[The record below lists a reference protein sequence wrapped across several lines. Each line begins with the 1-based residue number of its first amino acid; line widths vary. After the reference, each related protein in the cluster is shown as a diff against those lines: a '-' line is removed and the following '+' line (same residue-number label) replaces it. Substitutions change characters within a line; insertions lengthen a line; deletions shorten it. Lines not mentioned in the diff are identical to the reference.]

1 MGKSTGFMEYE
12 RMNRADLPVS
22 ERIENF
28 CDFHIRLNIED
39 RKKQGGRCM
48 NCGVPFCQSHFGCP
62 LHNLIPEWN
71 DEVYG
76 GSWQHALS
84 RLLKTNNFPEFTGR
98 VCPALCE
105 TACICGMND
114 QNDAVTVRDNELAI
128 IESAWETG
136 LMEPAPPA
144 VRTGRRIA
152 VVGSGPA
159 GLAAADQLNKRGHSV
174 TVYERD
180 IRPGGLLMYGI
191 PNMKL
196 DKQVVDRRTR
206 KMEAEGIE
214 FITGV
219 NVGTYIPGRKLMDEY
234 DAVILCCGA
243 RRPRTVDTVD
253 EKVPGVCQAMTYLTE
268 NTKALLLSALDDKGE
283 ISSVGIRGFR
293 APVIS
298 AKGKNV
304 VIVGN
309 GDTATDCVATAV
321 RQGAKSVTQLVR
333 KPRPADTPRIWPYK
347 STKEKVDYGQEEAA
361 GIYGHD
367 PRMYQSTV
375 KELVTDKE
383 GKLSAIVVKQADKE
397 TTLPA
402 EMLLLAAGFSGAEE
416 RTAAAFGLSLNEKNR
431 LGDDAYRTDDP
442 KVFAAGDMR
451 LGATLV
457 VTAIAEGRRV
467 ARAVDEYLEGYTN
480 L

>member
-1 MGKSTGFMEYE
+1 MGKPTGFLEYE
-12 RMNRADLPVS
+12 RMDRPALPVL
-22 ERIENF
+22 ERTDHF
-28 CDFHIRLNIED
+28 LDFHLHLKAEERRE
-39 RKKQGGRCM
+39 QGGRCM
-48 NCGVPFCQSHFGCP
+48 NCGVPFCQSSFGCP

-76 GSWQHALS
+76 SNWQHALS

-114 QNDAVTVRDNELAI
+114 QRDAVTVRDNELAI
-128 IESAWETG
+128 IEYAWEKG
-136 LMEPAPPA
+136 LMEPVPPA

-180 IRPGGLLMYGI
+180 INPGGLLMYGI

-196 DKQVVDRRTR
+196 DKQVVQRRIR

-219 NVGTYIPGRKLMDEY
+219 NVGTYLPGEKLMAGY

-243 RRPRTVDTVD
+243 RKPRTVDTVD
-253 EKVPGVCQAMTYLTE
+253 EKVSGVCQAMTYLTE
-268 NTKALLLSALDDKGE
+268 NTKALLLSAQENPGGM
-283 ISSVGIRGFR
+283 SAVGIRGSHT
-293 APVIS
+293 PVIS
-298 AKGKNV
+298 AKGKHV

-333 KPRPADTPRIWPYK
+333 KPRPAGQERIWPYK
-347 STKEKVDYGQEEAA
+347 SMKERIDYGQEEAA
-361 GIYGHD
+361 EVYGQD

-375 KELVTDKE
+375 KELICDDG
-383 GKLSAIVVKQADKE
+383 GKLISIVVKQAGKE
-397 TTLPA
+397 VTIPA
-402 EMLLLAAGFSGAEE
+402 DMLLLAAGFAGAEE
-416 RTAAAFGLSLNEKNR
+416 KTAASFGLLLNEKNR
-431 LGDDAYRTDDP
+431 LGQNDYRTENP

-457 VTAIAEGRRV
+457 VTAIAEGRGA
-467 ARAVDEYLEGYTN
+467 ARAVDKYLEGYTN